1 MITASHNPKDDNG
14 VKIIEHNGDILPM
27 SWEPIAEE
35 IVNSKDLGA
44 TLRKIFKEHLL
55 DEDQFQYMS
64 MEHVSFALDTRET
77 GPKLLTSAVNACK
90 ILKMRTTNFGQCT
103 TPQLHWL
110 VSMGA
115 RNPEDAKCYAKHF
128 AEMFQWF
135 LSECDHPEKKNYQ
148 KDLTLDCANGIG
160 SYWIKE
166 IMKEPAYKDQIG
178 QILNLNLINTSVTK
192 TELLN
197 KDCGAEFVHKEQ
209 KTPEN
214 LDWANM
220 KDCAK
225 CVSFDGDADR
235 QIYFYTDED
244 ENIKILD
251 GDKQFAIILTYI
263 KGLLNE
269 LGIDEEVSHIF
280 VHSPYTN
287 LKAHE
292 YLA

>member
-115 RNPEDAKCYAKHF
+115 RNPDDAKCYAKHF

-148 KDLTLDCANGIG
+148 SHLTLDCANGIG
-160 SYWIKE
+160 SYWIK
-166 IMKEPAYKDQIG
+166 
-178 QILNLNLINTSVTK
+178 
-192 TELLN
+192 
-197 KDCGAEFVHKEQ
+197 
-209 KTPEN
+209 
-214 LDWANM
+214 
-220 KDCAK
+220 
-225 CVSFDGDADR
+225 
-235 QIYFYTDED
+235 
-244 ENIKILD
+244 
-251 GDKQFAIILTYI
+251 
-263 KGLLNE
+263 
-269 LGIDEEVSHIF
+269 
-280 VHSPYTN
+280 
-287 LKAHE
+287 
-292 YLA
+292 